1 MLRALTRR
9 GCPSGAR
16 SAKRVPRRTPQ
27 PPRRRFAPERSAGVA
42 DWGSPF
48 LCLLSF
54 GEAKESE
61 SPAGATTRLPP
72 STRACFSNQHAKAS
86 TSSDRTGPQEQRTT
100 KIIAASAL

>member
-1 MLRALTRR
+1 DSPWLSERR
-9 GCPSGAR
+9 CAA
-16 SAKRVPRRTPQ
+16 AKRVPRRTPQ
-27 PPRRRFAPERSAGVA
+27 PPRRRFAPSHREGVA

-72 STRACFSNQHAKAS
+72 ATQAILPN
-86 TSSDRTGPQEQRTT
+86 
-100 KIIAASAL
+100 